1 MQDKKWVRLG
11 LTVAIVGGALGAVSA
26 VGCSGDDNSGGGG
39 KDSGSD
45 HTSSGADS
53 SSSSGG
59 DSSSSSGGDTGVK
72 DSSGG
77 GDGEGG
83 TTTPNAK
90 VYLVHAA
97 VDPNAPPFRF
107 CFGLDNSAAH
117 DGSQVT
123 VTGGIPPFPDFKVSP
138 QAPIAGLPAG
148 FGGSTASS
156 PTLKSF
162 DLSTIPIALYALN
175 AVKVANDTADGG
187 PDGGAE
193 LPCEKII
200 GGDAKG
206 TTGSQGGYLTP
217 GTDYWYLGSIPKGTL
232 AHGTTWAAVVGGCL
246 PGETGGAAALCGST
260 YDPNKGNLKLMPYQ
274 LDNTTVIAADAGIG
288 AQFALASSHWDG
300 VVGQL
305 GGAATLA
312 GFLVP
317 NPAAGGDGGAA
328 SDAGDAEAA
337 APPPA
342 LIPVPITTSA
352 KDDGKLYPATL
363 ATAAGVTFDT
373 NSVFFAKG
381 IAADGGTFFVPPT
394 CNPALGNCEG
404 LIPMATIAQLSG
416 GTTFA
421 NGQGFAFILVGDP
434 SGAQAPY
441 LDDAGTVFNGKFPH
455 FLAFPV
461 SNP

>member
-11 LTVAIVGGALGAVSA
+11 LTLAIVGGSLGAVSA
-26 VGCSGDDNSGGGG
+26 VGCSGDDNNGGGG
-39 KDSGSD
+39 KDSGAD

-72 DSSGG
+72 DSPSG

-83 TTTPNAK
+83 TTVPNAK
-90 VYLVHAA
+90 VYLVHGA
-97 VDPNAPPFRF
+97 VDQNAPPFRF

-117 DGSQVT
+117 DGSNVS
-123 VTGGIPPFPDFKVSP
+123 VAGGIPPFPDYQVSP
-138 QAPIAGLPAG
+138 QVPIAGLPAG

-162 DLSTIPIALYALN
+162 DLSTITVALYALN
-175 AVKVANDTADGG
+175 AVKVANDTVDGG

-193 LPCEKII
+193 LPCEKVI
-200 GGDAKG
+200 GADAKG
-206 TTGSQGGYLTP
+206 TTGTTGYLTP
-217 GTDYWYLGSIPKGTL
+217 GTDYWYLGTIVKGTL
-232 AHGTTWAAVVGGCL
+232 THGTTWAAVVGGCL
-246 PGETGGAAALCGST
+246 PGETGAAAALCGSG
-260 YDPNKGNLKLMPYQ
+260 YDPAKGNLKLMPYQ

-288 AQFALASSHWDG
+288 AQFALASSQWDG
-300 VVGQL
+300 VVGSL
-305 GGAATLA
+305 GGAATVA

-317 NPAAGGDGGAA
+317 NPAAAGDGGAA
-328 SDAGDAEAA
+328 DA
-337 APPPA
+337 APPPPF
-342 LIPVPITTSA
+342 IPAPIATAA
-352 KDDGKLYPATL
+352 KDDGKLYPAAL
-363 ATAAGVTFDT
+363 APVSGVTFDT
-373 NSVFFAKG
+373 KTAFFAQG

-394 CNPALGNCEG
+394 CNPALGNCAG
-404 LIPMATIAQLSG
+404 VLPMANIAQLS

-421 NGQGFAFILVGDP
+421 NGQGYAFILLGDP
-434 SGAQAPY
+434 NQPPF

-455 FLAFPV
+455 FLAFPT